1 MSAAILFA
9 AWTLT
14 VDQFFDSPPILRHVD
29 AARAETTAGAHDAS
43 WEPADLAGWA
53 EWLRCRSP
61 SGPVFGWGVSRGST
75 NLIQS
80 LAFGAP
86 FTAIAAEA
94 AGAGNIGRPYEFAGD
109 KLGLSE
115 RSSRILLWPMIE
127 ATFWWIRVH
136 DGFDM
141 RAAKDG
147 LTAIRGSRTSVLLL
161 HGAAD
166 RGAPLAGVERLR
178 AANPQHADLVVIPA
192 VGHQWFSVAHTEV
205 TRRVLAWFEA
215 APVIPPE
222 GPAASVPR

>member
-1 MSAAILFA
+1 MDSRARRIWIALSAAILFA

-86 FTAIAAEA
+86 FTAIGSA
-94 AGAGNIGRPYEFAGD
+94 F
-109 KLGLSE
+109 
-115 RSSRILLWPMIE
+115 RS
-127 ATFWWIRVH
+127 
-136 DGFDM
+136 
-141 RAAKDG
+141 
-147 LTAIRGSRTSVLLL
+147 
-161 HGAAD
+161 
-166 RGAPLAGVERLR
+166 GAPGSCCGR
-178 AANPQHADLVVIPA
+178 
-192 VGHQWFSVAHTEV
+192 
-205 TRRVLAWFEA
+205 
-215 APVIPPE
+215 
-222 GPAASVPR
+222 